1 MSNTLYWLGL
11 LFADLVLLLFPY
23 LLFALFVLVTQ
34 TVGFVNN
41 LGEMTVVVLTFG
53 ASLISLIYAISTAF
67 KDSVTAGKCIAPILI
82 LLGNIAPAVIIPILL
97 SILAVAT
104 GDQRGVTMLFLG
116 GMVYVLNPFAT
127 FFVGCYTIVTN
138 HYIEEHYNYTQ
149 E

>member
-1 MSNTLYWLGL
+1 VTAGVFLLQPVAERQSQMKQMLTMQGMSNTLYWLGL
-11 LFADLVLLLFPY
+11 FLADLVLLLFPY
-23 LLFALFVLVTQ
+23 ILFALFVLVTQ

-104 GDQRGVTMLFLG
+104 GD
-116 GMVYVLNPFAT
+116 
-127 FFVGCYTIVTN
+127 
-138 HYIEEHYNYTQ
+138 
-149 E
+149 